1 MPSPT
6 LIRPP
11 PADTSKSAMENVLEL
26 ITLRDIGPDIFTNA
40 RELWHPPGA
49 RGVYGGA
56 VIAQCLAA
64 AQHTVPPPSPA
75 NDNAVFLIH
84 SMHCY
89 FVLAGDS
96 TIPILYHVERVREGR
111 SFVTRTVQARQR
123 GKCIFTTTL
132 SFMREGSGGEI
143 TVDHG
148 WDMPEGVREGL
159 EQILQEE
166 DDAKDKESASNGVEA
181 EGPFVSKRLGIIN
194 NSSPYPHHRKPQ
206 AWIQCRG
213 AISPSG
219 GQHAHL
225 SALAYMSDSWFIGTV
240 SRAHHLMRENHTLY
254 NRTFPQHQD
263 SPSSKRQTESEARK
277 SSKNTFETPKRSIGM
292 MVSLDHTIYFH
303 RPREVKAD
311 EWMCTEMETPWSGE
325 GRGLVMQRIWN
336 KEGRLLATCVQEGLV
351 RLQQE
356 DPLPKSKL

>member
-1 MPSPT
+1 
-6 LIRPP
+6 
-11 PADTSKSAMENVLEL
+11 MENVLEL

-181 EGPFVSKRLGIIN
+181 EGPFVSKRLGITN